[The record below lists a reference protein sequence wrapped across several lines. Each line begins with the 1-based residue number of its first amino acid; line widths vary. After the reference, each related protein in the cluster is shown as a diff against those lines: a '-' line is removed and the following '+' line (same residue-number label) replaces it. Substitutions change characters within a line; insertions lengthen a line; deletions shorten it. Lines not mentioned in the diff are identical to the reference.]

1 MNKEGDSMSDYI
13 VEVDKLSCKVGYK
26 YLLHDVTWKV
36 KQGEHWVVFGMNGSG
51 KTTLLS
57 IIAGFRHFTSGSVK
71 VFGEA
76 FSNENILDIRKRTG
90 WVSASFFDK
99 YYSRESALN
108 IVLSGKNGTLGLSND
123 ITLDDVVLAK
133 NLLETLNLGDK
144 INRTFDMLSKG
155 ERQNVLIAR
164 ALFPDPDMLILD
176 EPCTGLDIYNRSYLF
191 DTINQLSEKK
201 KLTIIYVTHYVEEI
215 IPLFDRILYLKN
227 GNIFSQG
234 EKKDLM
240 TQPMLTELLGYP
252 VELYSERNGTYRL
265 NVEAHS
271 DLAGVLKRGGEQL

>member
-1 MNKEGDSMSDYI
+1 MSDYI

-133 NLLETLNLGDK
+133 DLLETLNLGDK

-164 ALFPDPDMLILD
+164 ALLPDPDMLILD